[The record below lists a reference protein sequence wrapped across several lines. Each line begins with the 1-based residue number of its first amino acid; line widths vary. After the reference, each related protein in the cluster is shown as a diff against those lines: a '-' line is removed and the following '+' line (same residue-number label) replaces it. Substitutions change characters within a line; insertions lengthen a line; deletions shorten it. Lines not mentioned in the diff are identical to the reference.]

1 MQIVK
6 VLHGADKD
14 IQWLQRDFG
23 LYMANMFDTGQASR
37 VLEYSGHGLGY
48 LLHHFC
54 QVKVSLL
61 SGPALPCPALLCPV
75 NPHPPAPSLPIA
87 RAQQMYK
94 FSCHPFLLMFHPSPL
109 CKAIISIVVAQ
120 VAVCLCRVTRSIS
133 WLTGGCGPYLKS

>member
-61 SGPALPCPALLCPV
+61 PCPALPCPALPCPAL
-75 NPHPPAPSLPIA
+75 PCPALPCPA
-87 RAQQMYK
+87 LPCPA
-94 FSCHPFLLMFHPSPL
+94 
-109 CKAIISIVVAQ
+109 
-120 VAVCLCRVTRSIS
+120 
-133 WLTGGCGPYLKS
+133 

>member
-23 LYMANMFDTGQASR
+23 VYMANMFDTGQASR
-37 VLEYSGHGLGY
+37 VLEYSVHGLGY

-61 SGPALPCPALLCPV
+61 LCPALPCPALYTR
-75 NPHPPAPSLPIA
+75 PHYHVPSTNV
-87 RAQQMYK
+87 Q
-94 FSCHPFLLMFHPSPL
+94 
-109 CKAIISIVVAQ
+109 IV
-120 VAVCLCRVTRSIS
+120 L
-133 WLTGGCGPYLKS
+133 PYLPADVSFVATLQDLNQRCGC

>member
-23 LYMANMFDTGQASR
+23 IYMANMFDTGQASR

-54 QVKVSLL
+54 HVKVSLL
-61 SGPALPCPALLCPV
+61 PCPALPCPALPCPAL
-75 NPHPPAPSLPIA
+75 PCPALPCPALPSTDVQVLLPSLPA
-87 RAQQMYK
+87 DV
-94 FSCHPFLLMFHPSPL
+94 PSVSTL
-109 CKAIISIVVAQ
+109 QA
-120 VAVCLCRVTRSIS
+120 
-133 WLTGGCGPYLKS
+133 